1 MFDVDRQEVKRSYFE
16 VHQLARLLRFLTLQ
30 IESYLIRVQFLA
42 LDQLLSCLLGVKI
55 QVVAVTAIEKEVIFV
70 SNNDIVRVLRFK
82 TNLHRQI
89 QTLVYYNNQNN
100 SICSYLNLIKYAS
113 AYCFKQDSTFFG
125 LTSDFLTALRVLV
138 LRVVLLT

>member
-89 QTLVYYNNQNN
+89 QTLV
-100 SICSYLNLIKYAS
+100 IIIIKTIPFAVALVFS
-113 AYCFKQDSTFFG
+113 NMH
-125 LTSDFLTALRVLV
+125 LLTASNKTLLFLV
-138 LRVVLLT
+138 ELVIFLQHYGCLFCA

>member
-89 QTLVYYNNQNN
+89 QTLV
-100 SICSYLNLIKYAS
+100 IIIIKTIPFAVILIS
-113 AYCFKQDSTFFG
+113 SNMH
-125 LTSDFLTALRVLV
+125 LLTASSKTLPFLV
-138 LRVVLLT
+138 